1 MLGGLSPSS
10 PIISTGDERL
20 DEELVILFDE
30 AHGQW
35 FNTSRMQTVVD
46 MVNGSAK
53 TSMFVNTSPFNATN
67 LMGVDVVIITNP
79 GNDTLFTSDEAFY
92 LNQYVNRGG
101 GLFLLSNPYN
111 TNETLSGRSER
122 LNALLSSMNALDFAD
137 LKFWFDA
144 NQDADTILD
153 DHNSI
158 NDSSGYISL
167 SVDKFTN
174 STNISSFPTNISQ
187 ILIHSQSISAPIRI
201 SEAYISSYAEDAAH
215 VVHLA
220 DEIPLW
226 LGGYNKSDS
235 RIVISG
241 STIMFSD
248 LIIPGTN
255 IAWISHPNFDNLN
268 LFNNTVN
275 WIANVIHE
283 EIVIDEPVDSPLPI
297 FVIGGVLLLGVG
309 VIFLIRPTPEKEE
322 RPITEAI
329 QDIRTKGKTR
339 QKRSKRRR

>member
-10 PIISTGDERL
+10 PILSTGDERL
-20 DEELVILFDE
+20 NEELVILFDE

-35 FNTSRMQTVVD
+35 FNTSRMQTVVN
-46 MVNGSAK
+46 MVNGSSS
-53 TSMFVNTSPFNATN
+53 TSMFVNKSPFNATN
-67 LMGVDVVIITNP
+67 LMGVDIVIITNP
-79 GNDTLFTSDEAFY
+79 GNDTIFTSDEGFY

-111 TNETLSGRSER
+111 TNETLSGRSEL
-122 LNALLSSMNALDFAD
+122 LNTLFGSMNVQDFSD
-137 LKFWFDA
+137 LKFWSDS
-144 NQDADTILD
+144 NRDADTILD

-158 NDSSGYISL
+158 NDSRGYISL
-167 SVDKFTN
+167 STDKITN
-174 STNISSFPTNISQ
+174 STNISSFPTNISKV
-187 ILIHSQSISAPIRI
+187 LLNSQSISAPIRI

-215 VVHLA
+215 EVHLA

-226 LGGYNKSDS
+226 LGGLNNSDS

-255 IAWISHPNFDNLN
+255 VAWTSHPNFDNLN
-268 LFNNTVN
+268 LFNNTIN
-275 WIANVIHE
+275 WIADVMYE
-283 EIVIDEPVDSPLPI
+283 EIVIDEPISSPLPI

-309 VIFLIRPTPEKEE
+309 VIFLLKPTPEKEE